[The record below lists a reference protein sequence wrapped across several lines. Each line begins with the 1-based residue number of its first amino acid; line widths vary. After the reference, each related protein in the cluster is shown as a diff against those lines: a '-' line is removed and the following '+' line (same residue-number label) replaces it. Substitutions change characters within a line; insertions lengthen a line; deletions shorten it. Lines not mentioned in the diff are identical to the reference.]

1 MVGVAVK
8 VNDEPAQVG
17 LLPLVN
23 AIATVGVTDVV
34 TFIVILFEFA
44 VVGLAH
50 DAFDVNV
57 QLTT

>member
-23 AIATVGVTDVV
+23 AIDTDGVTEEV
-34 TFIVILFEFA
+34 TVIVILFEFA
-44 VVGLAH
+44 VVGLAQA
-50 DAFDVNV
+50 AFDVIV